1 MKAENGKV
9 KAEMLKLET
18 ERLKVKVIKRED
30 CQTVF
35 AFYVLI
41 ALSCV

>member
-1 MKAENGKV
+1 
-9 KAEMLKLET
+9 MLKLET

-30 CQTVF
+30 CLAVF

-41 ALSCV
+41 DYRAFETWLRSR

>member
-1 MKAENGKV
+1 
-9 KAEMLKLET
+9 MLKLET
-18 ERLKVKVIKRED
+18 ERLKVKVIKRVD
-30 CQTVF
+30 CLAVY